1 MVKGTPEQLMRALEK
16 RITELGGD
24 VNACESIYS
33 AREEID
39 DGEETILAEEEVE
52 TEDYDLEDE
61 TADFSES
68 EEDVEED
75 VEEGPEDDNSEDSY
89 LDHLYSSVEDRLN
102 ETVNSLNWSS
112 DSENIYLDV
121 NFSDGHVFT
130 FTIPREDLGFDESN
144 IDADVN
150 YICVAVQGDSE
161 DTAENTD
168 TAEYSEAS
176 LDDAP
181 TYL

>member
-24 VNACESIYS
+24 VNACESINS

-52 TEDYDLEDE
+52 TEDYALEDE

-68 EEDVEED
+68 EDGVEED
-75 VEEGPEDDNSEDSY
+75 VEEPEDDSSDDSY
-89 LDHLYSSVEDRLN
+89 LDRLYSSVEDRLN

-161 DTAENTD
+161 DTSEGVDTD
-168 TAEYSEAS
+168 EYSEED
-176 LDDAP
+176 LDNEPA
-181 TYL
+181 YL